1 MYATP
6 EQLKAAGKTSVD
18 ALVGLAT
25 TQFAAF
31 ERLTA
36 LSLTAGKSAFEDSI
50 GLTRSMLGAK
60 DVQDAVKLNAAAA
73 QPSLDKALAFSRSVY
88 EVSTQT
94 QGEITK
100 ALEAQAAEIN
110 KTVVGLLDKAVK
122 NAPAGS
128 DVALTAVKTA
138 MAAANQAY
146 DSYSK
151 VAKKATDMAEANI
164 TAASTAAKDT
174 IKRKAT

>member
-6 EQLKAAGKTSVD
+6 EQLNAAGKASYE
-18 ALVGLAT
+18 AFIGLAS

-60 DVQDAVKLNAAAA
+60 DVQDFVKLNAAAA
-73 QPSLDKALAFSRSVY
+73 QPSFNKALAFSRGVY

-94 QGEITK
+94 QGEFTK
-100 ALEAQAAEIN
+100 AFEAQAAELN
-110 KTVVGLLDKAVK
+110 KTVAGLLDKVAK

-151 VAKKATDMAEANI
+151 VAKQATEMAEANF

-174 IKRKAT
+174 IKRKLA